1 MVYQPNDMHKF
12 EKEYWCNKVEQ
23 SIQTVTYG
31 CKEQRQSDNHATPKL
46 SETALSCVAC
56 AKDDC
61 TVRKMARAEIKQKLL
76 T

>member
-12 EKEYWCNKVEQ
+12 EKEYWCNKIDQ
-23 SIQTVTYG
+23 SVQTVTYG
-31 CKEQRQSDNHATPKL
+31 CKEQRANDNHATPKL